1 MRIRALVIGVLLS
14 VFFILSIL
22 SNKEPYREQI
32 FILRS
37 IGSGSINR
45 KFSNKELKKF
55 MSAVLADDSKVESI
69 KLLRDNSS
77 VNNISTDF
85 TLQVKQTLPEED
97 EFAYK
102 TLVCTESKE
111 IAQSIFDGKTFSL
124 EYLWSMKDS
133 FKSFMPDCI
142 RFAGVRVKKGVKS
155 AYIYFNDELLN
166 VCEGEAIGNR
176 QIMGIFDDGIL
187 VLTPEKEVEI
197 IL

>member
-1 MRIRALVIGVLLS
+1 MRIRALVALVLLAFFLILS
-14 VFFILSIL
+14 MLSKEEPYEEQVFIL
-22 SNKEPYREQI
+22 Y
-32 FILRS
+32 S
-37 IGSGSINR
+37 IGSGSIDR

-55 MSAVLADDSKVESI
+55 MSAVLADDSKIDSI
-69 KLLRDNSS
+69 KLLRENSS

-85 TLQVKQTLPEED
+85 TLQVKQSLPSEG

-102 TLVCTESKE
+102 TLICAESAE
-111 IAQSIFDGKTFSL
+111 IAESIFDGKVFSL

-142 RFAGVRVKKGVKS
+142 RFAGVRVKNGVKS

-166 VCEGEAIGNR
+166 VCEGEVIGDR

-187 VLTPEKEVEI
+187 VLTCGKEIEV

>member
-1 MRIRALVIGVLLS
+1 MRIRALVALVLLAFFLILS
-14 VFFILSIL
+14 MLSKEEPYEEQVFIL
-22 SNKEPYREQI
+22 Y
-32 FILRS
+32 S
-37 IGSGSINR
+37 IGSGSIDR

-55 MSAVLADDSKVESI
+55 MSAVLADDSKIDSI
-69 KLLRDNSS
+69 KLLRENSS

-85 TLQVKQTLPEED
+85 TLQVKQSLPEED

-102 TLVCTESKE
+102 TLICAESAE
-111 IAQSIFDGKTFSL
+111 IAESIFDGKVFSL

-142 RFAGVRVKKGVKS
+142 RFAGVRVKNGVKS

-166 VCEGEAIGNR
+166 VCEGEVIGDR

-187 VLTPEKEVEI
+187 VLTCGKEIEV

>member
-1 MRIRALVIGVLLS
+1 MRIRALVALVLLAFFLILS
-14 VFFILSIL
+14 MLSKEEPYEEQVFIL
-22 SNKEPYREQI
+22 Y
-32 FILRS
+32 S
-37 IGSGSINR
+37 IGSGSIDR

-55 MSAVLADDSKVESI
+55 MSAVLADDSKIDSI
-69 KLLRDNSS
+69 KLLRENSS

-102 TLVCTESKE
+102 TLICAESAE
-111 IAQSIFDGKTFSL
+111 IAESIFDGKVFSL

-142 RFAGVRVKKGVKS
+142 RFAGVRVKNGVKS

-166 VCEGEAIGNR
+166 VCEGEVIGDR

-187 VLTPEKEVEI
+187 VLTCGKEIEV

>member
-1 MRIRALVIGVLLS
+1 MRIRALVALVLLA
-14 VFFILSIL
+14 FFLILSML
-22 SNKEPYREQI
+22 SKEEPYEEQI
-32 FILRS
+32 FILYS
-37 IGSGSINR
+37 IGSGSIDR

-55 MSAVLADDSKVESI
+55 MSAVLADDSKVDSI
-69 KLLRDNSS
+69 KLLRENSS

-85 TLQVKQTLPEED
+85 TLQVKQSLPSEG

-102 TLVCTESKE
+102 TLICAESAE
-111 IAQSIFDGKTFSL
+111 IAESIFDGKVFSL

-142 RFAGVRVKKGVKS
+142 RFAGVRVKNGVKS

-166 VCEGEAIGNR
+166 VCEGEVIGDR

-187 VLTPEKEVEI
+187 VLTCGKEIEV

>member
-1 MRIRALVIGVLLS
+1 MRIRALVALVLLAFFLILS
-14 VFFILSIL
+14 MLSKEESYEEQVFIL
-22 SNKEPYREQI
+22 Y
-32 FILRS
+32 S
-37 IGSGSINR
+37 IGSGSIDR

-55 MSAVLADDSKVESI
+55 MSAVLADDSKVDSI
-69 KLLRDNSS
+69 KLLRENSS

-85 TLQVKQTLPEED
+85 TLQVKQSLPSEG

-102 TLVCTESKE
+102 TLICAESAE
-111 IAQSIFDGKTFSL
+111 IAESIFDGKVFSL

-142 RFAGVRVKKGVKS
+142 RFAGVRVKNGVKS

-166 VCEGEAIGNR
+166 VCEGEVIGDR

-187 VLTPEKEVEI
+187 VLTCGKEIEV

>member
-1 MRIRALVIGVLLS
+1 MRIRALVALVLLAFFLILS
-14 VFFILSIL
+14 MLSKEEPYEEQVFIL
-22 SNKEPYREQI
+22 Y
-32 FILRS
+32 S
-37 IGSGSINR
+37 IGSGSIDR

-55 MSAVLADDSKVESI
+55 MSAVLADDSKVDSI
-69 KLLRDNSS
+69 KLLRENSS

-85 TLQVKQTLPEED
+85 TLQVKQSLPSEG

-102 TLVCTESKE
+102 TLICAESAE
-111 IAQSIFDGKTFSL
+111 IAESIFDGKVFSL

-187 VLTPEKEVEI
+187 VLTPEKEVEV

>member
-1 MRIRALVIGVLLS
+1 MRIRALVALVLLAFFLILS
-14 VFFILSIL
+14 MLSKEEPYEDQVFIL
-22 SNKEPYREQI
+22 Y
-32 FILRS
+32 S
-37 IGSGSINR
+37 IGSGSIDR

-55 MSAVLADDSKVESI
+55 MSAVLADDSKVDSI
-69 KLLRDNSS
+69 KLLRENSS

-85 TLQVKQTLPEED
+85 TLQVKQSLPSEG

-102 TLVCTESKE
+102 TLICAESAE
-111 IAQSIFDGKTFSL
+111 IAESIFDGKVFSL

-142 RFAGVRVKKGVKS
+142 RFAGVRVKNGVKS

-166 VCEGEAIGNR
+166 VCEGEVIGDR

-187 VLTPEKEVEI
+187 VLTCGKEIEV

>member
-1 MRIRALVIGVLLS
+1 MRIRALVALVLLAFFLILS
-14 VFFILSIL
+14 MLSKEEPYEEQVFIL
-22 SNKEPYREQI
+22 Y
-32 FILRS
+32 S
-37 IGSGSINR
+37 IGSGSIDR

-55 MSAVLADDSKVESI
+55 MSAVLADDSKVDSI
-69 KLLRDNSS
+69 KLLRENSS

-85 TLQVKQTLPEED
+85 TLQVKQSLPSEG

-102 TLVCTESKE
+102 TLICAESAE
-111 IAQSIFDGKTFSL
+111 IAESIFDGKVFSL

-166 VCEGEAIGNR
+166 VCEGEVIGDR

-187 VLTPEKEVEI
+187 VLTCGKEIEV

>member
-1 MRIRALVIGVLLS
+1 MRIRALVALVLLA
-14 VFFILSIL
+14 FFLILSML
-22 SNKEPYREQI
+22 SKEESYEEQI
-32 FILRS
+32 FILYS
-37 IGSGSINR
+37 IGSGSIDR

-55 MSAVLADDSKVESI
+55 MSAVLADDSKVDSI
-69 KLLRDNSS
+69 KLLRENSS

-85 TLQVKQTLPEED
+85 TLQVKQSLPSEG

-102 TLVCTESKE
+102 TLICAESAE
-111 IAQSIFDGKTFSL
+111 IAESIFDGKVFSL

-142 RFAGVRVKKGVKS
+142 RFAGVRVKNGVKS

-166 VCEGEAIGNR
+166 VCEGEVIGDR

-187 VLTPEKEVEI
+187 VLTCGKEIEV

>member
-1 MRIRALVIGVLLS
+1 MRIRALVALVLLAFFLILS
-14 VFFILSIL
+14 MLSKEEPYEEQVFIL
-22 SNKEPYREQI
+22 Y
-32 FILRS
+32 S
-37 IGSGSINR
+37 IGSGSIDR

-55 MSAVLADDSKVESI
+55 MSAVLADDSKVDSI
-69 KLLRDNSS
+69 KLLRENSS

-85 TLQVKQTLPEED
+85 TLQVKQSLPSEG

-102 TLVCTESKE
+102 TLICAESAE
-111 IAQSIFDGKTFSL
+111 IAESIFDGKVFSL

-142 RFAGVRVKKGVKS
+142 RFAGVRVKNGVKS

-166 VCEGEAIGNR
+166 VCEGEVIGDR

-187 VLTPEKEVEI
+187 VLTCGKEIEV